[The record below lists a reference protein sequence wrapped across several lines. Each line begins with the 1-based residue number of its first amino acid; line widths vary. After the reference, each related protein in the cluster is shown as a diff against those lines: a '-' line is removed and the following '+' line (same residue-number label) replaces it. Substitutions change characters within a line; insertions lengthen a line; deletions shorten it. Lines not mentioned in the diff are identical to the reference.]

1 MDEPI
6 KNNSYKRYE
15 NIIIVLLSIN
25 SIINNINTNSSS
37 LLNRMSL
44 FSMILIFAVGIIFDV
59 GKLNKLTYYI
69 YLIFLVCILV
79 LFRFSSFSFSIVSLA
94 VAFLFIP
101 VNNVVSI
108 YKKIIIVQ
116 LIYGFLT
123 SLIGLSP
130 LINPQTGVL
139 TFGFVNENGT
149 GMLLAIFALT
159 FFFTQKNEQLIFNL
173 KWYNL
178 LMAILIMG
186 IEIFLFNDNTAALMI
201 ILFFLLLLLKQLFL
215 KNKVFQLMSLLIPV
229 GLAVFAFWAGFNYS
243 SISSNWINGLNSL
256 ITWRIDTWHY
266 YLTNYPLTC
275 FPSKWQINS
284 QILFGYFD
292 GTYTSLGVFDGW
304 VMLILIVMG
313 LSLANIRLLLN
324 KKFYLFAFLL
334 CFEISGF
341 AENVIINYNQ
351 CFALAFAI
359 LAYSKDWLRNP
370 PKYLSL

>member
-123 SLIGLSP
+123 SL
-130 LINPQTGVL
+130 
-139 TFGFVNENGT
+139 
-149 GMLLAIFALT
+149 
-159 FFFTQKNEQLIFNL
+159 
-173 KWYNL
+173 
-178 LMAILIMG
+178 
-186 IEIFLFNDNTAALMI
+186 
-201 ILFFLLLLLKQLFL
+201 
-215 KNKVFQLMSLLIPV
+215 
-229 GLAVFAFWAGFNYS
+229 
-243 SISSNWINGLNSL
+243 
-256 ITWRIDTWHY
+256 
-266 YLTNYPLTC
+266 
-275 FPSKWQINS
+275 
-284 QILFGYFD
+284 
-292 GTYTSLGVFDGW
+292 W
-304 VMLILIVMG
+304 V
-313 LSLANIRLLLN
+313 
-324 KKFYLFAFLL
+324 
-334 CFEISGF
+334 C
-341 AENVIINYNQ
+341 
-351 CFALAFAI
+351 
-359 LAYSKDWLRNP
+359 
-370 PKYLSL
+370 